1 MRVQKLVG
9 TWGGCFDRCR
19 GLAVLV
25 LMLSV
30 AGCASRP
37 GPEVL
42 SPVGPAPGIAQVT
55 VYTATTR
62 APSGD
67 EALHFTSERAH
78 AMRFARYTV
87 SIPPIHQPS
96 RIEWPAGTPD
106 PSQSFAVMDRSVL
119 PKQAFLDEVQAA
131 SRTANGI
138 GAGIGAGIFVHG
150 FNYNF
155 PETVFRLAQLSA
167 DATLEGP
174 QIAFSW
180 PSQAKLRGYLDDL
193 NSATYSRDYLAEL
206 IIDVAARTRGNIAIV
221 GHSMGAWL
229 VMETVRQLRLQ
240 GHHQVID
247 RLRVILAAPDI
258 DVDVFR
264 QQLDVIGPLD
274 TPLMV
279 LVSPDDRALLISEL
293 LSASRPRIGTSDVRD
308 PEVQAAAR
316 ANNVQ
321 IVDISALGEAG
332 GLGHDRFVALATTI
346 PDDQGP
352 AGPAPLR
359 DIRRAGVFILDALG
373 ATLATP
379 FDLAGQAL
387 AGE

>member
-1 MRVQKLVG
+1 MPGHGSVG
-9 TWGGCFDRCR
+9 ELLGRLNR
-19 GLAVLV
+19 MALLVLV
-25 LMLSV
+25 MLV
-30 AGCASRP
+30 TGCASRP
-37 GPEVL
+37 GFEALV
-42 SPVGPAPGIAQVT
+42 PVASVPGGGAQVV
-55 VYTATTR
+55 VYAATTR
-62 APSGD
+62 APASD
-67 EALHFTSERAH
+67 EATNFTSERANR
-78 AMRFARYTV
+78 MSFSRFTV
-87 SIPPIHQPS
+87 SIPPAHQPTQ
-96 RIEWPAGTPD
+96 IEWPAGTPD
-106 PSQSFAVMDRSVL
+106 PSRSFAVVDRSFL

-131 SRTANGI
+131 SRSSAEV
-138 GAGIGAGIFVHG
+138 GAGIFVHG

-180 PSQAKLRGYLDDL
+180 PSQANLRGYLDDL
-193 NSATYSRDYLAEL
+193 NSAAYSRDYLAEL
-206 IIDVAARTRGNIAIV
+206 IVDVAARTSGDIAIV

-240 GHHQVID
+240 GYDRVIA

-264 QQLDVIGPLD
+264 QQLKVIGPLD
-274 TPLMV
+274 RALML
-279 LVSPDDRALLISEL
+279 LVSPEDRALLLSEL

-321 IVDISALGEAG
+321 IVDISALADTG
-332 GLGHDRFVALATTI
+332 GAGHDRYIALAATI
-346 PDDQGP
+346 PYDETA
-352 AGPAPLR
+352 AGPAPMR

-379 FDLAGQAL
+379 FDLVGQAL
-387 AGE
+387 EGQ

>member
-1 MRVQKLVG
+1 MLVQDPVG
-9 TWGGCFDRCR
+9 ELTGCYDRWR
-19 GLAVLV
+19 KLAVLV
-25 LMLSV
+25 LMLLV
-30 AGCASRP
+30 AGCAGRP

-42 SPVGPAPGIAQVT
+42 SPVGPAPDTAQVT

-87 SIPPIHQPS
+87 SIPPAHQPS

-106 PSQSFAVMDRSVL
+106 PSRSFAVVDRRVL
-119 PKQAFLDEVQAA
+119 AQQAFLDEVQVA
-131 SRTANGI
+131 SRSTGE
-138 GAGIGAGIFVHG
+138 IGAGIFVHG
-150 FNYNF
+150 FNYNYA
-155 PETVFRLAQLSA
+155 ETVFRLAQLSA

-180 PSQAKLRGYLDDL
+180 PSQANLRGYLDDL

-206 IIDVAARTRGNIAIV
+206 IIDVAARTRGDIAIV

-240 GHHQVID
+240 GHHQVIG
-247 RLRVILAAPDI
+247 RLRVVLAAPDI

-274 TPLMV
+274 RPMMV
-279 LVSPDDRALLISEL
+279 LVSTEDRALLISEL
-293 LSASRPRIGTSDVRD
+293 LSASRPRLGTSDVRD

-316 ANNVQ
+316 ENNVQ

-373 ATLATP
+373 TTLATP

>member
-1 MRVQKLVG
+1 MLVQDPVG
-9 TWGGCFDRCR
+9 RLPGCFDRCR
-19 GLAVLV
+19 KFAVLT
-25 LMLSV
+25 LMLLV

-42 SPVGPAPGIAQVT
+42 APVGPAPGIAQVT

-62 APSGD
+62 APSGE

-87 SIPPIHQPS
+87 SIPPAHQPS
-96 RIEWPAGTPD
+96 EIEWPAGAPD
-106 PSQSFAVMDRSVL
+106 PSQSFAVVDRRVL
-119 PKQAFLDEVQAA
+119 GKDAFLDEVQAA
-131 SRTANGI
+131 SRS
-138 GAGIGAGIFVHG
+138 AGDIGAGIFVHG

-155 PETVFRLAQLSA
+155 AETVFRLAQLSA

-180 PSQAKLRGYLDDL
+180 PSQASLRGYLDDL

-206 IIDVAARTRGNIAIV
+206 IIDVAARTRGDIAIV

-240 GHHQVID
+240 GHDRVIG

-264 QQLDVIGPLD
+264 QQLEVIGPLD
-274 TPLMV
+274 RPMTV

-373 ATLATP
+373 TTLATP

-387 AGE
+387 GGD

>member
-1 MRVQKLVG
+1 MLVQGPV
-9 TWGGCFDRCR
+9 DRCR
-19 GLAVLV
+19 KLAVLV
-25 LMLSV
+25 LMLLV

-42 SPVGPAPGIAQVT
+42 SPVGPAPGTAQVT

-78 AMRFARYTV
+78 AMRFARYSI
-87 SIPPIHQPS
+87 SIPPAHRPS
-96 RIEWPAGTPD
+96 EIEWPAGPPD
-106 PSQSFAVMDRSVL
+106 PSRSFAVVDRSVL

-131 SRTANGI
+131 SRSTADV
-138 GAGIGAGIFVHG
+138 GAGIFVHG

-155 PETVFRLAQLSA
+155 AETVFRLAQLSA

-180 PSQAKLRGYLDDL
+180 PSQANLRGYLDDL

-206 IIDVAARTRGNIAIV
+206 IIDVAARTRGDIAIV

-229 VMETVRQLRLQ
+229 VMETVRQLRLE
-240 GHHQVID
+240 GYDRVIG

-264 QQLDVIGPLD
+264 QQLDIIGPLD
-274 TPLMV
+274 RPMMV
-279 LVSPDDRALLISEL
+279 LVSPKDRALLISEL

-321 IVDISALGEAG
+321 IVDISALGEIG
-332 GLGHDRFVALATTI
+332 GVGHDRFVALATTI

>member
-1 MRVQKLVG
+1 MLVQDPVG
-9 TWGGCFDRCR
+9 KWSGCFDRCR
-19 GLAVLV
+19 GVAVLL
-25 LMLSV
+25 LMLLV

-42 SPVGPAPGIAQVT
+42 SPVGPAPGAAQVT

-62 APSGD
+62 APSSD
-67 EALHFTSERAH
+67 EALHFTSKRAH

-87 SIPPIHQPS
+87 SIPPVHQPAE
-96 RIEWPAGTPD
+96 IEWPAGAPD
-106 PSQSFAVMDRSVL
+106 ASQSFAVLDRSVL
-119 PKQAFLDEVQAA
+119 QEDAFLDEVEAA
-131 SRTANGI
+131 SRSATDV
-138 GAGIGAGIFVHG
+138 GAGIFVHG

-155 PETVFRLAQLSA
+155 AETVFRLAQLSA
-167 DATLEGP
+167 DAALDGP

-180 PSQAKLRGYLDDL
+180 PSQATLRGYLDDL

-206 IIDVAARTRGNIAIV
+206 IIDVAARTRGDIAVV

-240 GHHQVID
+240 GYDQVID

-264 QQLDVIGPLD
+264 QQLKVIGPLD

-279 LVSPDDRALLISEL
+279 LVSPDDRALLFSEL

-308 PEVQAAAR
+308 PAVQEAAR

-321 IVDISALGEAG
+321 IVDISALADTG
-332 GLGHDRFVALATTI
+332 GAGHDRYIALATTI
-346 PDDQGP
+346 PHDQGP

-373 ATLATP
+373 TTLATP
-379 FDLAGQAL
+379 FDFAGQAL
-387 AGE
+387 GGD

>member
-1 MRVQKLVG
+1 MRMQGPVG
-9 TWGGCFDRCR
+9 TWCGCFGRYG
-19 GLAVLV
+19 GLAVL
-25 LMLSV
+25 LLLL

-37 GPEVL
+37 GPEAL
-42 SPVGPAPGIAQVT
+42 SPVQPVQDSAQVT

-87 SIPPIHQPS
+87 SIPPAHQPAE
-96 RIEWPAGTPD
+96 IEWPAGTPD
-106 PSQSFAVMDRSVL
+106 PSQSFAVVNRSVL
-119 PKQAFLDEVQAA
+119 AKRAFLDEVQAA
-131 SRTANGI
+131 SRSATDV
-138 GAGIGAGIFVHG
+138 GAGIFVHG

-180 PSQAKLRGYLDDL
+180 PSQANLRGYLDDL

-206 IIDVAARTRGNIAIV
+206 ILDVAARTRGDIAVV

-240 GHHQVID
+240 GYDQVIA

-264 QQLDVIGPLD
+264 QQLEVIGPLD
-274 TPLMV
+274 RPMMV
-279 LVSPDDRALLISEL
+279 LVSPEDRALLISEL
-293 LSASRPRIGTSDVRD
+293 LSASRPRLGTSDVRD
-308 PEVQAAAR
+308 PEVQATAR

-321 IVDISALGEAG
+321 IIDISAVGDAG

-352 AGPAPLR
+352 GGPAPLR
-359 DIRRAGVFILDALG
+359 DLRRAGVFILDALG
-373 ATLATP
+373 TTLASP

-387 AGE
+387 GGQ

>member
-1 MRVQKLVG
+1 MLVQGPV
-9 TWGGCFDRCR
+9 DRCR
-19 GLAVLV
+19 KLAVLM
-25 LMLSV
+25 LMLLV

-87 SIPPIHQPS
+87 AIPPVHQPS
-96 RIEWPAGTPD
+96 QIEWPTGTPD
-106 PSQSFAVMDRSVL
+106 PSRSFAVVDRTVL
-119 PKQAFLDEVQAA
+119 AQQAFLDEVQAA
-131 SRTANGI
+131 SRSTANV
-138 GAGIGAGIFVHG
+138 GAGIFVHG

-180 PSQAKLRGYLDDL
+180 PSQANLRGYLDDL

-206 IIDVAARTRGNIAIV
+206 IIDVAARTRGDIAIV

-229 VMETVRQLRLQ
+229 VMETVRQLRLE
-240 GHHQVID
+240 GYDQVIG

-264 QQLDVIGPLD
+264 QQLQVIGPLD
-274 TPLMV
+274 RPMMV
-279 LVSPDDRALLISEL
+279 LVSPDDRALLFSEL

-321 IVDISALGEAG
+321 IVDISALADTSGA
-332 GLGHDRFVALATTI
+332 GHDRYIALATTI

-387 AGE
+387 GGE

>member
-1 MRVQKLVG
+1 MLVQDPVG
-9 TWGGCFDRCR
+9 RLPGCFDRCR
-19 GLAVLV
+19 GLVVLV
-25 LMLSV
+25 VMLLV

-37 GPEVL
+37 GPELL
-42 SPVGPAPGIAQVT
+42 SPVGPAPGAAQVT

-62 APSGD
+62 APSGE

-87 SIPPIHQPS
+87 SIPPVHQPS
-96 RIEWPAGTPD
+96 QIEWPAGTPD
-106 PSQSFAVMDRSVL
+106 PSRSFAVVDRRVL
-119 PKQAFLDEVQAA
+119 AKQAFLDEVQAA
-131 SRTANGI
+131 SRSTAD
-138 GAGIGAGIFVHG
+138 IGAGIFVHG

-155 PETVFRLAQLSA
+155 TETVFRLAQLSG

-180 PSQAKLRGYLDDL
+180 PSQANLRGYLDDM

-206 IIDVAARTRGNIAIV
+206 IIDVSARTRGDIAIV

-240 GHHQVID
+240 GHDQVIG

-264 QQLDVIGPLD
+264 QQLQVIGPLD
-274 TPLMV
+274 RPMMV

-308 PEVQAAAR
+308 PAVQAAAR

-387 AGE
+387 AGD

>member
-1 MRVQKLVG
+1 MRVQIRVG
-9 TWGGCFDRCR
+9 KVCGHFNRR
-19 GLAVLV
+19 LAGLVLV
-25 LMLSV
+25 ALV

-42 SPVGPAPGIAQVT
+42 APVDSVPGSAQVT

-62 APSGD
+62 AMDTEGAVD
-67 EALHFTSERAH
+67 FTSERAH
-78 AMRFARYTV
+78 SMSFARFTV
-87 SIPPIHQPS
+87 SIPPTHRPTE
-96 RIEWPAGTPD
+96 IEWPVGPPD
-106 PSQSFAVMDRSVL
+106 PSQSFAVVDRSIL
-119 PKQAFLDEVQAA
+119 PKQAFLAEVQAA
-131 SRTANGI
+131 SRSTD
-138 GAGIGAGIFVHG
+138 GIGAGIFVHG

-155 PETVFRLAQLSA
+155 SETVFRLAQLSA
-167 DATLEGP
+167 DASLDGP

-180 PSQAKLRGYLDDL
+180 PSQANLRGYLDDK

-206 IIDVAARTRGNIAIV
+206 IVEVAARTRGDIAIV

-240 GHHQVID
+240 GYDRVIA

-264 QQLDVIGPLD
+264 QQLEVIGPME

-279 LVSPDDRALLISEL
+279 LVSPEDRALLVSQW
-293 LSASRPRIGTSDVRD
+293 LSASRPRIGTFDVRD

-316 ANNVQ
+316 AGNVQ
-321 IVDISALGEAG
+321 IVDISALGETG
-332 GLGHDRFVALATTI
+332 GVGHDRFIALATTI
-346 PDDQGP
+346 PYDQTAP
-352 AGPAPLR
+352 GPAPLR

-379 FDLAGQAL
+379 FDLAGQVL